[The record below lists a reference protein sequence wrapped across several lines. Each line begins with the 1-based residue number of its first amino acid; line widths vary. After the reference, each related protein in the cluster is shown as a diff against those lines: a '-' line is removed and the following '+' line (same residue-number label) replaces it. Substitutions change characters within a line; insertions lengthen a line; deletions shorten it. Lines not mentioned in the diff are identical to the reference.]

1 MVAAWQ
7 NEDFGRLHPTEY
19 DRNQYKATEEW
30 AGARSNADGHSA
42 NCRQEALWRKNG
54 NSSCRLT
61 HLVLD
66 SGKMVPRKVF
76 FTKGVGVHKE
86 RLASFEMALRVAGLA
101 HCNLVLVSS
110 IYPPGCKII
119 PKEEGLKLLR
129 PGEIVFAVYDRESYN
144 EPNRLIA
151 ASVGLAIPADSSMHG
166 YLSEHHSFGETD
178 EKAGEYAED
187 LAASMLATTLGI
199 EFNPEMDWDEREQ
212 IFKMS
217 GKIVRTTNITQSA
230 VGNKDGLWTT
240 VFAAAV
246 FINDDNLSIDTGKS
260 VAVNTQ
266 STLQEEVL
274 KQTLEGQ
281 FKSTEAQRQKETTKS
296 GIEQP
301 RLLPSTRKSLS

>member
-1 MVAAWQ
+1 
-7 NEDFGRLHPTEY
+7 
-19 DRNQYKATEEW
+19 
-30 AGARSNADGHSA
+30 
-42 NCRQEALWRKNG
+42 
-54 NSSCRLT
+54 
-61 HLVLD
+61 
-66 SGKMVPRKVF
+66 MVPKKVF

-129 PGEIVFAVYDRESYN
+129 PGEIVFAVYDRESNN
-144 EPNRLIA
+144 EPNRLSA

-199 EFNPEMDWDEREQ
+199 EFDPELDWDEREQ

-217 GKIVRTTNITQSA
+217 GKIVRTTNVTQSA

-246 FINDDNLSIDTGKS
+246 FINDDSLSTETEKTAATASKGS
-260 VAVNTQ
+260 
-266 STLQEEVL
+266 LQEEIMRP
-274 KQTLEGQ
+274 TLEAQ
-281 FKSTEAQRQKETTKS
+281 ARNNEAQERLTQRQKEALKA

-301 RLLPSTRKSLS
+301 RLVPSARKSLS

>member
-1 MVAAWQ
+1 MIPKKI
-7 NEDFGRLHPTEY
+7 FY
-19 DRNQYKATEEW
+19 
-30 AGARSNADGHSA
+30 
-42 NCRQEALWRKNG
+42 
-54 NSSCRLT
+54 
-61 HLVLD
+61 
-66 SGKMVPRKVF
+66 
-76 FTKGVGVHKE
+76 TKGVGVHREK
-86 RLASFEMALRVAGLA
+86 LASFEMALRVAGLA

-110 IYPPGCKII
+110 IFPPGCKVVS
-119 PKEEGLKLLR
+119 KEEGLKALR
-129 PGEIVFAVYDRESYN
+129 RGEIVFAVYDRESNN

-187 LAASMLATTLGI
+187 LAASMLATTVGI

-246 FINDDNLSIDTGKS
+246 FINDDNLPVETAKS
-260 VAVNTQ
+260 VAVAAQ
-266 STLQEEVL
+266 ASPQEEVL
-274 KQTLEGQ
+274 KQALDGQLKNTEGP
-281 FKSTEAQRQKETTKS
+281 RQKEPAKS
-296 GIEQP
+296 GIEQAK
-301 RLLPSTRKSLS
+301 LLTSTRKSL